1 MQEVKTTRKRLPKRG
16 AHARALAAAAAA
28 ESRELD
34 IDDDEMSHTVLQ
46 RGSAC
51 LSCRKRKLKCDA
63 VRPACRKCTTAGRAD
78 ECHYDDGK
86 QKTRTQLLQEK
97 VKELEE
103 KLKSLESGS
112 NGSDEGDSML
122 SPDQPPALAPAIV
135 SLSNGTISPN
145 GQASEQLSGGYGRG
159 LFEDP
164 PVNERTHYDALLNRD
179 TGTLQVFNQQE
190 HSGNLLDVANGQAP
204 PWLGEFS
211 NFETSSG
218 SKTVDTDFAGIPLA
232 GTSDG
237 GLERQLTAYLNGSSL
252 SSGTNVGFSSMPST
266 SGQPAAPSQFIDITA
281 SYGVVPDPALS
292 FTLDAFPDI
301 DGVPAR
307 WLDQDHLPTHIR
319 NYLIDLFMPHRHR
332 CGFEVHIGRFL
343 ASLDLPINKRPH
355 PCLMNAIYLLGCH
368 YAPGGSLSH
377 LEPLFL
383 SRARTALAE
392 SLEHADRLKDFLFAS
407 ALLACY
413 FYFKG
418 RLLEGQHH
426 NSAAVRFAMS
436 CGLHQISSPVWRGSE
451 YATTATGS
459 APWQVTSMSLR
470 RAGSMLDPPRDPI
483 ELYELINIFWLTF
496 ITDRA
501 GSLGTGLPHA
511 IKDDEITTVFPR
523 PLQEFEEGTVTND
536 TNATI
541 TNMYEDGNH
550 AQDAS
555 KDSLHCLRVK
565 SLALLERSSRLST
578 VPEEERDKK
587 FWGEFWA
594 TDRALERIA
603 QTLPHIHSGMGIN
616 DTSSLIFVHTF
627 VQGSTIQLHLPF
639 VETDSGSYDRSVK
652 AADAA
657 MNVVHMIDNIDAKNF
672 HMLMGLSWICVSDIL
687 KREIHRKRG
696 IADDEG
702 ARRTERELEALFAA
716 MKRLRQVYPVLGVY
730 GLVKQDL
737 HDIFAIFFLIVNKR
751 SRSAHKDT
759 NPPKLRMLAYSLL
772 AGALYSRHHKDYLVS
787 PPSFYNIMS
796 DLHSRTPNVGPA
808 KQRRTRRA
816 QPYPS
821 SSSSALYHE
830 VREPGASNLDT
841 PTIEPSS
848 ALSSPAANSSRTSS
862 DAASSPNDGLCGP
875 APPNPT
881 TILQR
886 GSACLTCR
894 RRKLKCD
901 AIKPACT
908 SCVRSGRSQT
918 CTYDDGLP
926 KSRVQI
932 LTSKVRDLEAKIRS
946 MEATRQSL
954 LVDTSSLQVPPMLM
968 PGNPPPLDTG
978 SMSSL
983 RVSSPN
989 HNSDIWK
996 PLDSGQNELINLA
1009 ASLAVTDSTSLESQ
1023 RGQIVDT
1030 SRRMTPWWE
1039 LDEIPTGIQE
1049 HLISTFLARRWEV
1062 RDGVQISGMDIDS
1075 VLPPFLGSPALS
1087 LTFHDCGRLF
1097 LKSRHINLTRDKS
1110 FEDLQ
1115 PIFVSR
1121 VRKELEAAL
1130 VGGDRLIDFIPVN
1143 GRLLEGHQLSS
1154 TTARF
1159 AIACGLHRIDS
1170 ERWCPQPEHGSIDAT
1185 RDPVQSRGEDMV
1197 PGINGELHMLPRPR
1211 DNIERNEYIH
1221 AFWGVY
1227 MQDIGG
1233 LPRTTTAA
1241 LVTGLPSS
1249 VADSEITTPW
1259 PVHLDQVIPLNH
1271 QPGQTIASFYCGLA
1285 GTANMS
1291 QDRHSQTIRIKSM
1304 CLLGRAVRLSIAFE
1318 SVRYPE
1324 LGLWAKHDACD
1335 KAITE
1340 ASRSFPAGLEHIGPE
1355 GSLILASRATLLAA
1369 QIRLHACLAATR
1381 PESREKCL
1389 AAAAESMALILR
1401 LRYVMIPT
1409 GILLLLGLDWTVV
1422 KSFYVAEQSRL
1433 LKEGNY
1439 LAAEAIG
1446 KNVEEIGSELESVPA
1461 KYPGIEL

>member
-1 MQEVKTTRKRLPKRG
+1 MQEAKTTRKRLPKRG

-112 NGSDEGDSML
+112 NGSEEGDSML

-145 GQASEQLSGGYGRG
+145 GQASEQLSGSYGRG

-292 FTLDAFPDI
+292 FTLDAFPDL
-301 DGVPAR
+301 DGVPTR

-578 VPEEERDKK
+578 VPEEAGELHWEERDKK

-716 MKRLRQVYPVLGVY
+716 MKRLRQVYPVLV
-730 GLVKQDL
+730 
-737 HDIFAIFFLIVNKR
+737 FFLIVNKR

-787 PPSFYNIMS
+787 PPSLYNIMS

-894 RRKLKCD
+894 RRKL
-901 AIKPACT
+901 
-908 SCVRSGRSQT
+908 CVRSGRSQT

-968 PGNPPPLDTG
+968 PGNPPP
-978 SMSSL
+978 
-983 RVSSPN
+983 
-989 HNSDIWK
+989 
-996 PLDSGQNELINLA
+996 
-1009 ASLAVTDSTSLESQ
+1009 
-1023 RGQIVDT
+1023 
-1030 SRRMTPWWE
+1030 
-1039 LDEIPTGIQE
+1039 
-1049 HLISTFLARRWEV
+1049 HLI
-1062 RDGVQISGMDIDS
+1062 
-1075 VLPPFLGSPALS
+1075 
-1087 LTFHDCGRLF
+1087 
-1097 LKSRHINLTRDKS
+1097 
-1110 FEDLQ
+1110 
-1115 PIFVSR
+1115 
-1121 VRKELEAAL
+1121 
-1130 VGGDRLIDFIPVN
+1130 
-1143 GRLLEGHQLSS
+1143 
-1154 TTARF
+1154 
-1159 AIACGLHRIDS
+1159 
-1170 ERWCPQPEHGSIDAT
+1170 
-1185 RDPVQSRGEDMV
+1185 RGKM
-1197 PGINGELHMLPRPR
+1197 N
-1211 DNIERNEYIH
+1211 
-1221 AFWGVY
+1221 
-1227 MQDIGG
+1227 
-1233 LPRTTTAA
+1233 
-1241 LVTGLPSS
+1241 S
-1249 VADSEITTPW
+1249 
-1259 PVHLDQVIPLNH
+1259 
-1271 QPGQTIASFYCGLA
+1271 
-1285 GTANMS
+1285 
-1291 QDRHSQTIRIKSM
+1291 
-1304 CLLGRAVRLSIAFE
+1304 
-1318 SVRYPE
+1318 
-1324 LGLWAKHDACD
+1324 
-1335 KAITE
+1335 
-1340 ASRSFPAGLEHIGPE
+1340 
-1355 GSLILASRATLLAA
+1355 
-1369 QIRLHACLAATR
+1369 
-1381 PESREKCL
+1381 
-1389 AAAAESMALILR
+1389 
-1401 LRYVMIPT
+1401 
-1409 GILLLLGLDWTVV
+1409 
-1422 KSFYVAEQSRL
+1422 
-1433 LKEGNY
+1433 
-1439 LAAEAIG
+1439 
-1446 KNVEEIGSELESVPA
+1446 
-1461 KYPGIEL
+1461 

>member
-1 MQEVKTTRKRLPKRG
+1 
-16 AHARALAAAAAA
+16 
-28 ESRELD
+28 
-34 IDDDEMSHTVLQ
+34 
-46 RGSAC
+46 
-51 LSCRKRKLKCDA
+51 
-63 VRPACRKCTTAGRAD
+63 
-78 ECHYDDGK
+78 
-86 QKTRTQLLQEK
+86 
-97 VKELEE
+97 
-103 KLKSLESGS
+103 
-112 NGSDEGDSML
+112 
-122 SPDQPPALAPAIV
+122 
-135 SLSNGTISPN
+135 
-145 GQASEQLSGGYGRG
+145 
-159 LFEDP
+159 
-164 PVNERTHYDALLNRD
+164 
-179 TGTLQVFNQQE
+179 
-190 HSGNLLDVANGQAP
+190 
-204 PWLGEFS
+204 
-211 NFETSSG
+211 
-218 SKTVDTDFAGIPLA
+218 
-232 GTSDG
+232 
-237 GLERQLTAYLNGSSL
+237 
-252 SSGTNVGFSSMPST
+252 
-266 SGQPAAPSQFIDITA
+266 
-281 SYGVVPDPALS
+281 
-292 FTLDAFPDI
+292 
-301 DGVPAR
+301 
-307 WLDQDHLPTHIR
+307 
-319 NYLIDLFMPHRHR
+319 
-332 CGFEVHIGRFL
+332 
-343 ASLDLPINKRPH
+343 
-355 PCLMNAIYLLGCH
+355 
-368 YAPGGSLSH
+368 
-377 LEPLFL
+377 
-383 SRARTALAE
+383 
-392 SLEHADRLKDFLFAS
+392 
-407 ALLACY
+407 
-413 FYFKG
+413 
-418 RLLEGQHH
+418 
-426 NSAAVRFAMS
+426 
-436 CGLHQISSPVWRGSE
+436 
-451 YATTATGS
+451 
-459 APWQVTSMSLR
+459 
-470 RAGSMLDPPRDPI
+470 
-483 ELYELINIFWLTF
+483 
-496 ITDRA
+496 
-501 GSLGTGLPHA
+501 
-511 IKDDEITTVFPR
+511 
-523 PLQEFEEGTVTND
+523 
-536 TNATI
+536 
-541 TNMYEDGNH
+541 
-550 AQDAS
+550 
-555 KDSLHCLRVK
+555 
-565 SLALLERSSRLST
+565 
-578 VPEEERDKK
+578 
-587 FWGEFWA
+587 
-594 TDRALERIA
+594 
-603 QTLPHIHSGMGIN
+603 
-616 DTSSLIFVHTF
+616 
-627 VQGSTIQLHLPF
+627 
-639 VETDSGSYDRSVK
+639 
-652 AADAA
+652 
-657 MNVVHMIDNIDAKNF
+657 
-672 HMLMGLSWICVSDIL
+672 
-687 KREIHRKRG
+687 
-696 IADDEG
+696 
-702 ARRTERELEALFAA
+702 
-716 MKRLRQVYPVLGVY
+716 
-730 GLVKQDL
+730 
-737 HDIFAIFFLIVNKR
+737 
-751 SRSAHKDT
+751 
-759 NPPKLRMLAYSLL
+759 MLAYSLL

-908 SCVRSGRSQT
+908 SQGPGFRSKNQEYGGHSTVTLGRYVIVAGSANAHAWE
-918 CTYDDGLP
+918 
-926 KSRVQI
+926 S
-932 LTSKVRDLEAKIRS
+932 
-946 MEATRQSL
+946 
-954 LVDTSSLQVPPMLM
+954 
-968 PGNPPPLDTG
+968 PPLDTG

-1130 VGGDRLIDFIPVN
+1130 VGGDRLIDFI
-1143 GRLLEGHQLSS
+1143 H
-1154 TTARF
+1154 
-1159 AIACGLHRIDS
+1159 S

-1291 QDRHSQTIRIKSM
+1291 QDRHSQTIRIKKHVSFRRGQYG
-1304 CLLGRAVRLSIAFE
+1304 CRLAFE

-1409 GILLLLGLDWTVV
+1409 GVLLLLGLDWTVV

-1461 KYPGIEL
+1461 KYPGLEL

>member
-1 MQEVKTTRKRLPKRG
+1 MQEAKTTRKRLPKRG
-16 AHARALAAAAAA
+16 AHARALAAAAIATA
-28 ESRELD
+28 ESRDLD
-34 IDDDEMSHTVLQ
+34 LDDDEMSHTVLQ

-78 ECHYDDGK
+78 ECQYDDGK

-103 KLKSLESGS
+103 KLKSLESSS
-112 NGSDEGDSML
+112 NGSDEGDPMG
-122 SPDQPPALAPAIV
+122 SPDQPPPLAPAIV

-145 GQASEQLSGGYGRG
+145 GQASDQLIGGYGRG

-164 PVNERTHYDALLNRD
+164 PPDEQTHYDALLNRD
-179 TGTLQVFNQQE
+179 TGTLQVFNQQD
-190 HSGNLLDVANGQAP
+190 HSGNMLDVANGQAP
-204 PWLGEFS
+204 PWLGEFP

-218 SKTVDTDFAGIPLA
+218 SKTVDTDFAGIPLNGAVGSA
-232 GTSDG
+232 GDV
-237 GLERQLTAYLNGSSL
+237 GLERQLTAYLNRSSL
-252 SSGTNVGFSSMPST
+252 SSGTNVGFSSMPSV
-266 SGQPAAPSQFIDITA
+266 SGQPAVPSQFIDITA

-307 WLDQDHLPTHIR
+307 WLDQDQLPTNIR

-355 PCLMNAIYLLGCH
+355 PCLMNSIYLLGCH

-377 LEPLFL
+377 LEPMFL

-523 PLQEFEEGTVTND
+523 PLQEFEEGTITDD

-578 VPEEERDKK
+578 VPEEGKWTTRSLNTQTDPVGYLLEERDKK

-594 TDRALERIA
+594 TDQALERIA

-639 VETDSGSYDRSVK
+639 VEKNSGLYERSVK
-652 AADAA
+652 AAEAA
-657 MNVVHMIDNIDAKNF
+657 MKVVHAIDNIDAKNF

-687 KREIHRKRG
+687 KREVRRKRSVG
-696 IADDEG
+696 DAEG
-702 ARRTERELEALFAA
+702 ARQTEQELEALFSA
-716 MKRLRQVYPVLGVY
+716 MKRLRQVYPVLDSY
-730 GLVKQDL
+730 G
-737 HDIFAIFFLIVNKR
+737 
-751 SRSAHKDT
+751 AHKDT
-759 NPPKLRMLAYSLL
+759 NPPKFRMLVYSLL
-772 AGALYSRHHKDYLVS
+772 AGALYSRHHKDYLTSS
-787 PPSFYNIMS
+787 PPISSIMS
-796 DLHSRTPNVGPA
+796 DLQSRTPSTGTV
-808 KQRRTRRA
+808 KQRRSRRA

-821 SSSSALYHE
+821 SSSVFPQE
-830 VREPGASNLDT
+830 TREAGPSTSGLDT
-841 PTIEPSS
+841 PTVELSS
-848 ALSSPAANSSRTSS
+848 VLSSPTDDSSRTSS

-875 APPNPT
+875 ATMNSSSV
-881 TILQR
+881 LQR

-908 SCVRSGRSQT
+908 SCARSGRSQT

-932 LTSKVRDLEAKIRS
+932 LTSKVRDLEAKIKT
-946 MEATRQSL
+946 MEASRQSRL
-954 LVDTSSLQVPPMLM
+954 IDMSLLQVPPF
-968 PGNPPPLDTG
+968 
-978 SMSSL
+978 MSTNTPSPDGGGMSLL
-983 RVSSPN
+983 RVPLST

-996 PLDSGQNELINLA
+996 PLDLGQNELINLA
-1009 ASLAVTDSTSLESQ
+1009 ASLAVAGPTSLEPQQSELA
-1023 RGQIVDT
+1023 GT
-1030 SRRMTPWWE
+1030 MRRMTPWWE
-1039 LDEIPTGIQE
+1039 LDEIPSGIQE
-1049 HLISTFLARRWEV
+1049 HLISIFLARRWEPGIEV
-1062 RDGVQISGMDIDS
+1062 DVPRLWSSLSQIEAHQ
-1075 VLPPFLGSPALS
+1075 PHKCFLNAIYLVACSFTG
-1087 LTFHDCGRLF
+1087 
-1097 LKSRHINLTRDKS
+1097 DKS
-1110 FEDLQ
+1110 FESLQ
-1115 PIFVSR
+1115 PFFVSR

-1130 VGGDRLIDFIPVN
+1130 VKGDRLIDFIRASLLLSFHYFVN
-1143 GRLLEGHQLSS
+1143 HAGCIEWIPNDGILKRNMVSLTLLEIQRTHETKMGHRELVENYTCSHDPGTIPKETNIS
-1154 TTARF
+1154 TLFGGYTCK
-1159 AIACGLHRIDS
+1159 IWEVSG
-1170 ERWCPQPEHGSIDAT
+1170 
-1185 RDPVQSRGEDMV
+1185 
-1197 PGINGELHMLPRPR
+1197 
-1211 DNIERNEYIH
+1211 
-1221 AFWGVY
+1221 AF
-1227 MQDIGG
+1227 
-1233 LPRTTTAA
+1233 PA

-1259 PVHLDQVIPLNH
+1259 PVHLDQAIPLDR
-1271 QPGQTIASFYCGLA
+1271 QPGRTIVSFYGGLA
-1285 GTANMS
+1285 GAANMS

-1304 CLLGRAVRLSIAFE
+1304 CLLGRAARLSTAFE

-1324 LGLWAKHDACD
+1324 LSLWDKHDACD

-1340 ASRSFPAGLEHIGPE
+1340 ASRSFPVGLEHIGPE

-1369 QIRLHACLAATR
+1369 QILLHACLASTR

-1389 AAAAESMALILR
+1389 AAAAESMALIIR
-1401 LRYVMIPT
+1401 LRYVVVPK
-1409 GILLLLGLDWTVV
+1409 GVLLLLGLDWTVV
-1422 KSFYVAEQSRL
+1422 KSFYRAEQSRL
-1433 LKEGNY
+1433 FKEGNY
-1439 LAAEAIG
+1439 LAADAIG
-1446 KNVEEIGSELESVPA
+1446 KNVEEIESEMDSVPT
-1461 KYPGIEL
+1461 KYPGLEP

>member
-1 MQEVKTTRKRLPKRG
+1 MWSGP
-16 AHARALAAAAAA
+16 AAVTPLMGRSSNIRSYPIA
-28 ESRELD
+28 
-34 IDDDEMSHTVLQ
+34 
-46 RGSAC
+46 GSC
-51 LSCRKRKLKCDA
+51 LSKFCHDTRG
-63 VRPACRKCTTAGRAD
+63 TTGPP
-78 ECHYDDGK
+78 CC
-86 QKTRTQLLQEK
+86 
-97 VKELEE
+97 
-103 KLKSLESGS
+103 
-112 NGSDEGDSML
+112 SD
-122 SPDQPPALAPAIV
+122 P
-135 SLSNGTISPN
+135 
-145 GQASEQLSGGYGRG
+145 Y
-159 LFEDP
+159 
-164 PVNERTHYDALLNRD
+164 
-179 TGTLQVFNQQE
+179 
-190 HSGNLLDVANGQAP
+190 
-204 PWLGEFS
+204 
-211 NFETSSG
+211 
-218 SKTVDTDFAGIPLA
+218 
-232 GTSDG
+232 
-237 GLERQLTAYLNGSSL
+237 
-252 SSGTNVGFSSMPST
+252 
-266 SGQPAAPSQFIDITA
+266 
-281 SYGVVPDPALS
+281 
-292 FTLDAFPDI
+292 
-301 DGVPAR
+301 
-307 WLDQDHLPTHIR
+307 
-319 NYLIDLFMPHRHR
+319 
-332 CGFEVHIGRFL
+332 
-343 ASLDLPINKRPH
+343 
-355 PCLMNAIYLLGCH
+355 
-368 YAPGGSLSH
+368 
-377 LEPLFL
+377 
-383 SRARTALAE
+383 
-392 SLEHADRLKDFLFAS
+392 
-407 ALLACY
+407 
-413 FYFKG
+413 
-418 RLLEGQHH
+418 
-426 NSAAVRFAMS
+426 
-436 CGLHQISSPVWRGSE
+436 
-451 YATTATGS
+451 
-459 APWQVTSMSLR
+459 
-470 RAGSMLDPPRDPI
+470 
-483 ELYELINIFWLTF
+483 
-496 ITDRA
+496 
-501 GSLGTGLPHA
+501 
-511 IKDDEITTVFPR
+511 
-523 PLQEFEEGTVTND
+523 
-536 TNATI
+536 
-541 TNMYEDGNH
+541 
-550 AQDAS
+550 
-555 KDSLHCLRVK
+555 
-565 SLALLERSSRLST
+565 
-578 VPEEERDKK
+578 
-587 FWGEFWA
+587 
-594 TDRALERIA
+594 
-603 QTLPHIHSGMGIN
+603 
-616 DTSSLIFVHTF
+616 
-627 VQGSTIQLHLPF
+627 
-639 VETDSGSYDRSVK
+639 
-652 AADAA
+652 
-657 MNVVHMIDNIDAKNF
+657 
-672 HMLMGLSWICVSDIL
+672 
-687 KREIHRKRG
+687 
-696 IADDEG
+696 
-702 ARRTERELEALFAA
+702 
-716 MKRLRQVYPVLGVY
+716 
-730 GLVKQDL
+730 
-737 HDIFAIFFLIVNKR
+737 
-751 SRSAHKDT
+751 SAHKDT

-787 PPSFYNIMS
+787 PPSLYNIMS

-830 VREPGASNLDT
+830 VREPGASNLDI
-841 PTIEPSS
+841 PIIEPSS

-894 RRKLKCD
+894 RRKLVSPTLGYHFVIFVRNPNQLYLGKSSPR
-901 AIKPACT
+901 AH
-908 SCVRSGRSQT
+908 RSGRSQT

-1075 VLPPFLGSPALS
+1075 FLPPFLGSPALS

-1097 LKSRHINLTRDKS
+1097 LKSRHINLTSKEHHGHLTECTADGSQRCFLNAIYLVACSFTGDKS

-1130 VGGDRLIDFIPVN
+1130 VGGDRLIDFIQ
-1143 GRLLEGHQLSS
+1143 GHQLSS

-1185 RDPVQSRGEDMV
+1185 GDPVQSRGEDMV

-1221 AFWGVY
+1221 AFWGGVR
-1227 MQDIGG
+1227 

-1259 PVHLDQVIPLNH
+1259 PVHLDQVIPLIH

-1304 CLLGRAVRLSIAFE
+1304 CLLGRAARLSIAFE

-1355 GSLILASRATLLAA
+1355 GSLILASAIYQSRATLLAA
-1369 QIRLHACLAATR
+1369 QIKLHACLAATR

-1409 GILLLLGLDWTVV
+1409 
-1422 KSFYVAEQSRL
+1422 AEQSRL

-1446 KNVEEIGSELESVPA
+1446 KNVEEIGSELESVPT

>member
-426 NSAAVRFAMS
+426 NSAGQSSLFISTTRETTECEFAS
-436 CGLHQISSPVWRGSE
+436 CSVCYELW
-451 YATTATGS
+451 ATSNKFPGMERERVCDNGDRKCPMAGDVYEPKKSWINVGS
-459 APWQVTSMSLR
+459 AS
-470 RAGSMLDPPRDPI
+470 
-483 ELYELINIFWLTF
+483 
-496 ITDRA
+496 RA

-550 AQDAS
+550 AQDATGE
-555 KDSLHCLRVK
+555 LHW
-565 SLALLERSSRLST
+565 
-578 VPEEERDKK
+578 EERDKK

-687 KREIHRKRG
+687 KREIRRKRG

-716 MKRLRQVYPVLGVY
+716 MKRLRQVYPVLGVC
-730 GLVKQDL
+730 
-737 HDIFAIFFLIVNKR
+737 I
-751 SRSAHKDT
+751 
-759 NPPKLRMLAYSLL
+759 
-772 AGALYSRHHKDYLVS
+772 
-787 PPSFYNIMS
+787 
-796 DLHSRTPNVGPA
+796 
-808 KQRRTRRA
+808 
-816 QPYPS
+816 
-821 SSSSALYHE
+821 
-830 VREPGASNLDT
+830 
-841 PTIEPSS
+841 
-848 ALSSPAANSSRTSS
+848 
-862 DAASSPNDGLCGP
+862 
-875 APPNPT
+875 
-881 TILQR
+881 
-886 GSACLTCR
+886 
-894 RRKLKCD
+894 
-901 AIKPACT
+901 
-908 SCVRSGRSQT
+908 
-918 CTYDDGLP
+918 
-926 KSRVQI
+926 
-932 LTSKVRDLEAKIRS
+932 
-946 MEATRQSL
+946 
-954 LVDTSSLQVPPMLM
+954 
-968 PGNPPPLDTG
+968 
-978 SMSSL
+978 
-983 RVSSPN
+983 
-989 HNSDIWK
+989 
-996 PLDSGQNELINLA
+996 
-1009 ASLAVTDSTSLESQ
+1009 
-1023 RGQIVDT
+1023 
-1030 SRRMTPWWE
+1030 
-1039 LDEIPTGIQE
+1039 
-1049 HLISTFLARRWEV
+1049 
-1062 RDGVQISGMDIDS
+1062 
-1075 VLPPFLGSPALS
+1075 
-1087 LTFHDCGRLF
+1087 
-1097 LKSRHINLTRDKS
+1097 
-1110 FEDLQ
+1110 
-1115 PIFVSR
+1115 
-1121 VRKELEAAL
+1121 
-1130 VGGDRLIDFIPVN
+1130 
-1143 GRLLEGHQLSS
+1143 
-1154 TTARF
+1154 
-1159 AIACGLHRIDS
+1159 
-1170 ERWCPQPEHGSIDAT
+1170 
-1185 RDPVQSRGEDMV
+1185 
-1197 PGINGELHMLPRPR
+1197 
-1211 DNIERNEYIH
+1211 
-1221 AFWGVY
+1221 
-1227 MQDIGG
+1227 
-1233 LPRTTTAA
+1233 
-1241 LVTGLPSS
+1241 
-1249 VADSEITTPW
+1249 
-1259 PVHLDQVIPLNH
+1259 
-1271 QPGQTIASFYCGLA
+1271 
-1285 GTANMS
+1285 
-1291 QDRHSQTIRIKSM
+1291 
-1304 CLLGRAVRLSIAFE
+1304 
-1318 SVRYPE
+1318 
-1324 LGLWAKHDACD
+1324 
-1335 KAITE
+1335 
-1340 ASRSFPAGLEHIGPE
+1340 
-1355 GSLILASRATLLAA
+1355 
-1369 QIRLHACLAATR
+1369 
-1381 PESREKCL
+1381 
-1389 AAAAESMALILR
+1389 
-1401 LRYVMIPT
+1401 
-1409 GILLLLGLDWTVV
+1409 
-1422 KSFYVAEQSRL
+1422 
-1433 LKEGNY
+1433 
-1439 LAAEAIG
+1439 
-1446 KNVEEIGSELESVPA
+1446 IGSGL
-1461 KYPGIEL
+1461 YIL